1 MIIFNCWLNL
11 NILTYL
17 DGDKE
22 LQALQQNIMHSNVE
36 VDQKN
41 SHEVNNVETYV
52 HPHIFSYHETIL
64 GERFRAS

>member
-52 HPHIFSYHETIL
+52 HPHIFSYNETIL
-64 GERFRAS
+64 GERFRDS